1 MSPAQGMKLAF
12 QPDVRVLLPPCT
24 ASGTILAGVALAAL
38 FSIARTSA
46 QTHQDPV
53 SPSPSASPSPAK
65 ISLFQADSD
74 LQRLKA
80 AGRIPE
86 AIALAKNI
94 LTTFPALDPK
104 TEPSVLNVRYRAIMI
119 LKENNGIGGYISEL
133 EQRLERSPDDLEAIL
148 ALAEAH
154 SNTDPARVAAY
165 YEKAARLAPDRID
178 IALQLASAL
187 SHDGHDDEAM
197 TLYDELLRKDLG
209 RALAGARDDLFSLYA
224 RKNELPRFAKAIV
237 AGYKP
242 LFDDLPEHVPDL
254 TPVDEL
260 ARQLIQAGH
269 DEDAINLLTAVVED
283 PYWSKDF
290 LTRLDNKLID
300 LLIKHDRK
308 PEAIHEIARL
318 FSPAPFRYRADLT
331 GSKPPR
337 WDFAT
342 SLMTWE
348 VPPKSKPNCPAI
360 DLIHKAQAIGG
371 LEDLVAAVRADAT
384 KHSEEISEQTLFAM
398 VLVWGRVPEAM
409 SFLPRYF
416 ERISGLPPEKS
427 LQLTLQDRNPIQPRS
442 GQNASSETLLAMAQE
457 IRDWPAAKALTFPAL
472 AAAQHALVRSG
483 SQPDNYE
490 GLWPDIA
497 QIAMEMDDLPHAQEV
512 LRKLLVIAEQHPK
525 HLRSTEQV
533 LALFEMMLRTKMDRE
548 AKAVLEIIRDPKR
561 TRAGFPVTHLCRAA
575 RVAMDAGRVDLA
587 KSTAKLLPAAIEK
600 ALYDAELNPNEVTA
614 SAEILLELNLVHDLE
629 QIISSVRQS
638 RPEDDNFT
646 IVLDGAERL
655 IDIYAGEARGLS
667 PAIFLIP
674 GPKSI
679 PKEMARWDL
688 AVRVTQSRMG
698 NRDKF
703 FITSFEGAST
713 TLKKRHQLEIFSGQ
727 SAERLDRIATIK
739 NATRRGSAPVALKAD
754 TRFLR
759 GILSDENGS
768 TIIGNPIGVN
778 ASPNLVANSSFD
790 GLPALTAMNH
800 RARHIEGWGE
810 LPDGDWSFA
819 VAGPLSR
826 SIRYRA
832 KGSKQTIISGERIP
846 VGPGD
851 EFFQSCW
858 VRYLQHDARVRV
870 GRRYLNRDGAELKV
884 SFFEGQDNLG
894 GWSLLQQKLELNRRG
909 QNGEFIPGGCA
920 FIEPII
926 ELRTSN
932 PLPNSLGQLHVWSG
946 MYLGKIVSPPNEK
959 PIDSQATVF
968 FSEKEAPAQIA
979 VSADSRF
986 IAAGYQD
993 GLIRVLD
1000 RNGKV
1005 IATAPQNSQPIVALR
1020 FLREAPQ
1027 LISFGAR
1034 GEIRRITLE
1043 PTFNCIVVP
1052 TAEGEIHNADITP
1065 DGACAVIFTRARTEQ
1080 SSERPGQFEVLDLST
1095 GETVRTIDSGWPG
1108 VYNLTVSEDGSR
1120 FYAFGNAHLYPPG
1133 LWLLASGE
1141 KIGFSAEENRVG
1153 IDYIKL
1159 LGLKHPVSIDVFS
1172 SAQNAQ
1178 AVCADPQRDRSI
1190 IARDG
1195 KIFVYDRK
1203 LKKDV
1208 WIFHNAG
1215 QVHRL
1220 IVIPDTGAILSIG
1233 GDSAIRRWTVP
1244 ASALPK

>member
-1 MSPAQGMKLAF
+1 MFL
-12 QPDVRVLLPPCT
+12 DR
-24 ASGTILAGVALAAL
+24 
-38 FSIARTSA
+38 
-46 QTHQDPV
+46 V
-53 SPSPSASPSPAK
+53 SPSPSASPSPGK

-80 AGRIPE
+80 TDRIPE
-86 AIALAKNI
+86 AIALAKQI

-104 TEPSVLNVRYRAIMI
+104 AEPSVLNVRYRALM
-119 LKENNGIGGYISEL
+119 LLRENNGIGSYIAEL
-133 EQRLERSPDDLEAIL
+133 EQHLERVPDDLEAIL
-148 ALAEAH
+148 ALAEAR
-154 SNTDPARVAAY
+154 SDKDPARVAAC
-165 YEKAARLAPDRID
+165 YEKAAKLAPERTD
-178 IALQLASAL
+178 IALRLASAL
-187 SHDGHDDEAM
+187 SHDGRDDEAM
-197 TLYDELLRKDLG
+197 SLFDQLLRKDLG
-209 RALAGARDDLFSLYA
+209 RALAGARDDLFSLYG
-224 RKNELPRFAKAIV
+224 RKNELPRFAQAIV

-260 ARQLIQAGH
+260 ARQLIQAGY
-269 DEDAINLLTAVVED
+269 DEDAISLLTAVVED
-283 PYWSKDF
+283 PYWSRDF

-318 FSPAPFRYRADLT
+318 FAPTPFRYRADLP
-331 GSKPPR
+331 GSKPAR

-348 VPPKSKPNCPAI
+348 VPPKRKPNCPAV

-384 KHSEEISEQTLFAM
+384 KHSDEIHEQTLFAM

-416 ERISGLPPEKS
+416 ERISGLPPANS

-442 GQNASSETLLAMAQE
+442 GQNASSETLLAMGKE
-457 IRDWPAAKALTFPAL
+457 LRDWPAAKALTFPAL
-472 AAAQHALVRSG
+472 TAAHHALMKSG

-490 GLWPDIA
+490 GLWPEIA
-497 QIAMEMDDLPHAQEV
+497 QIAMEMDDSPHAQEV
-512 LRKLLVIAEQHPK
+512 LRKLLEIAEQHPK
-525 HLRSTEQV
+525 RLRTTEQV
-533 LALFEMMLRTKMDRE
+533 LVLFEMMLRTKMDRE
-548 AKAVLEIIRDPKR
+548 AKAVLEILRDPKR
-561 TRAGFPVTHLCRAA
+561 TRAGFPVASLCRAA

-587 KSTAKLLPAAIEK
+587 KSTARLLPAAIEK
-600 ALYDAELNPNEVTA
+600 ALYDAELNPSEVTA
-614 SAEILLELNLVHDLE
+614 SAEILLELNLANELE
-629 QIISSVRQS
+629 QIISSIRQS

-646 IVLDGAERL
+646 TLLERAERL
-655 IDIYAGEARGLS
+655 VEIYAGDAPGLS
-667 PAIFLIP
+667 PAIFLTP

-688 AVRVTQSRMG
+688 AASVTQSRAG

-703 FITSFEGAST
+703 LITSFDGAPT
-713 TLKKRHQLEIFSGQ
+713 TLKKKHQLEIFAGQ
-727 SAERLDRIATIK
+727 SAERLERIATIK

-768 TIIGNPIGVN
+768 TVIGNPIGVN

-790 GLPALTAMNH
+790 GLPVVTAMNH

-819 VAGPLSR
+819 MAGPLGR

-832 KGSKQTIISGERIP
+832 TGSKQAMITGERIP

-858 VRYLQHDARVRV
+858 VRFLQHEARVRI
-870 GRRYLNRDGAELKV
+870 GRRYLNRDGAELRV
-884 SFFEGQDNLG
+884 SFFEDQENLG
-894 GWSLLQQKLELNRRG
+894 GWSLLQQKLELNPRG
-909 QNGEFIPGGCA
+909 QSGEFIPGGCA
-920 FIEPII
+920 FIEPVI
-926 ELRTSN
+926 ELGT
-932 PLPNSLGQLHVWSG
+932 PNSFPNYLGQLSVWSG
-946 MYLGKIVSPPNEK
+946 MYLGKIVSPPNAK
-959 PIDSQATVF
+959 PVDSQATVF
-968 FSEKEAPAQIA
+968 FSEKETPAQIA
-979 VSADSRF
+979 VSANSRF

-1000 RNGKV
+1000 RSGKV
-1005 IATAPQNSQPIVALR
+1005 IATAPQNSQAIVALR
-1020 FLREAPQ
+1020 FLREAPL

-1043 PTFNCIVVP
+1043 PSFSCTVVP
-1052 TAEGEIHNADITP
+1052 TTEREIHNADITP
-1065 DGACAVIFTRARTEQ
+1065 DGACAVIFARARKEE
-1080 SSERPGQFEVLDLST
+1080 SSEGPGRFEVLDLTT
-1095 GETVRTIDSGWPG
+1095 GETERTIESGWPG
-1108 VYNLTVSEDGSR
+1108 VFNLTISEDGSR
-1120 FYAFGNAHLYPPG
+1120 FYAFGDARLYPPG

-1141 KIGFSAEENRVG
+1141 KIGFSQEENRAG

-1159 LGLKHPVSIDVFS
+1159 LGLKHPVPIDVFS

-1178 AVCADPQRDRSI
+1178 AVCADPQRERSI
-1190 IARDG
+1190 IARNG

-1203 LKKDV
+1203 LKKDIWV
-1208 WIFHNAG
+1208 FHDAG
-1215 QVHRL
+1215 QVRRM
-1220 IVIPDTGAILSIG
+1220 IVIPDSGAILSIG
-1233 GDSAIRRWTVP
+1233 GDNAIRQWTVP
-1244 ASALPK
+1244 ASALPQ